1 MTHQT
6 LLTNLKL
13 VYIMHEVIA
22 KIYEANSID
31 DKPQYHKTPHKKS
44 YISINHEVKV
54 LDGVLH
60 MWGSENGNSIPVASF
75 TKGVNPRLAKRPFGF
90 NGRFPNRGLTS
101 SVK

>member
-54 LDGVLH
+54 LDG
-60 MWGSENGNSIPVASF
+60 GSSHV
-75 TKGVNPRLAKRPFGF
+75 RKRKWQLDTS
-90 NGRFPNRGLTS
+90 GLFY
-101 SVK
+101 